1 MRPGTTPKGR
11 CPLVGRCAQAGF
23 EIPPFFE
30 SRSPKARGVDSLVST
45 IPLNA
50 ATPVFISI
58 RGHALPFHRESETY
72 S

>member
-30 SRSPKARGVDSLVST
+30 SRSPKARGVDSFGFDHAGVHGVD
-45 IPLNA
+45 PNA
-50 ATPVFISI
+50 ARPQFGGQRFSHDIS
-58 RGHALPFHRESETY
+58 P
-72 S
+72 